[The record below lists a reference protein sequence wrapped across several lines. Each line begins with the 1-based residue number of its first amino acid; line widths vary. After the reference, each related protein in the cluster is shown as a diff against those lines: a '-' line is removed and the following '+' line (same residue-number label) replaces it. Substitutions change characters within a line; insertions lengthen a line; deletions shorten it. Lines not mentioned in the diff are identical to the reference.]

1 MAFVEERACFLHLGL
16 GGAPFRFEFRI
27 IRVLG
32 DYGAER
38 WHILLD
44 SGEVGPASDEQRA
57 AGWEVGL
64 ARVGIEDVLEVI
76 KEEEE
81 AF

>member
-1 MAFVEERACFLHLGL
+1 MFILFILKLLMAFVEERACFLHLGL

-38 WHILLD
+38 
-44 SGEVGPASDEQRA
+44 
-57 AGWEVGL
+57 
-64 ARVGIEDVLEVI
+64 
-76 KEEEE
+76 
-81 AF
+81 